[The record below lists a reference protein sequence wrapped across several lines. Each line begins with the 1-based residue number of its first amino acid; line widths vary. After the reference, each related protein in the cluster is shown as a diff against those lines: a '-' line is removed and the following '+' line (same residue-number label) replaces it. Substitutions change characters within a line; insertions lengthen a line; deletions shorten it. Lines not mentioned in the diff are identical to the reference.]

1 MPVNM
6 NRKLDLQQPNK
17 FEDWRENDEP
27 TSDLYRLTGV
37 SQATSFENRKSIE
50 VRRIFAGVGRSRRTM
65 KPNGGD
71 AGL

>member
-1 MPVNM
+1 M

-37 SQATSFENRKSIE
+37 SRGNKLRKRE
-50 VRRIFAGVGRSRRTM
+50 E
-65 KPNGGD
+65 
-71 AGL
+71 